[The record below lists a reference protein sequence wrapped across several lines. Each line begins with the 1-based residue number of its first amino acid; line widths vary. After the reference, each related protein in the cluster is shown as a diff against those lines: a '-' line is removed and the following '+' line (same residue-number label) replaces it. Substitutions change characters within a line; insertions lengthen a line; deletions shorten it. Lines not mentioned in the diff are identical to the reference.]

1 MREGSR
7 FISFVLIVF
16 FATVIRDVT
25 AQDMPCLKPA
35 VTVSLPDAAGCGG
48 AGQVTVPEAGSVSA
62 QLPESMA
69 SLVIPIRM
77 RDSGRMLVPVGVNG
91 SGTYAFLF
99 DTGAAMT
106 VLSHSLAKR
115 LGLAATKEEQVH
127 TFAGKVSLSAGRVD
141 SLRIGNYQIVG
152 SNVLIGD
159 LGHLFNQSPEVD
171 GILGQDILSRFNYL
185 IDRRA
190 ASLEIEEGDNL
201 VAALAGTKVS
211 FERRAGVI
219 CVPVAGGALRLLL
232 DSGNPYLVVYEDAA
246 RSCNAILAVSGDEG
260 VVGSSLGRR
269 IIRPTRIPSLEIG
282 GIVLR
287 NVPAYLATRGSG
299 RSEDGFLPLHIF
311 NSMYVNN
318 LENFLIANP
327 RRSRQYSDNRRGHGT
342 GESRSG

>member
-1 MREGSR
+1 MGDGSR
-7 FISFVLIVF
+7 FVSLLLIVF
-16 FATVIRDVT
+16 FVTGIPDLAGQEMAHRQSTAAVSTPDAGSCGVAGLATVPQRDPVSVPLPKSAASSVIR
-25 AQDMPCLKPA
+25 
-35 VTVSLPDAAGCGG
+35 
-48 AGQVTVPEAGSVSA
+48 
-62 QLPESMA
+62 
-69 SLVIPIRM
+69 IRM
-77 RDSGRMLVPVGVNG
+77 RENGRMLVPVAVNG
-91 SGTYAFLF
+91 SGTYSFLL
-99 DTGAAMT
+99 DTGAAVTM
-106 VLSHSLAKR
+106 LSHSLAKR
-115 LGLAATKEEQVH
+115 LGLAATKETQVH
-127 TFAGKVSLSAGRVD
+127 TFAGKVSLWAGRAD
-141 SLRIGNYQIVG
+141 SLRIGNHLIVG
-152 SNVLIGD
+152 SDVLIGD

-269 IIRPTRIPSLEIG
+269 VIRPTRIPSLDIG

-327 RRSRQYSDNRRGHGT
+327 RRNRQHSDNRKDHGT
-342 GESRSG
+342 GESGSG